1 MDDLERALLAGA
13 GLGTGAPKPKPL
25 QLLRVTI
32 ATASPLTVTLP
43 SGATVPAV
51 RAFPSGTYAAGQ
63 GTPALYQDGLP
74 PLVFP
79 TA

>member
-1 MDDLERALLAGA
+1 MDDLERALLGPDNP
-13 GLGTGAPKPKPL
+13 TAPL
-25 QLLRVTI
+25 RLLRCTVS
-32 ATASPLTVTLP
+32 TASPLTVTLP

-51 RAFPSGTYAAGQ
+51 RAFPSGTYTAGQ
-63 GTPALYQDGLP
+63 GAPCLYQDGLS